1 MLVFGIDPG
10 SNATG
15 YAAVRRDRGRYH
27 LVEAGVIRTHTKAPV
42 PQRLLKI
49 HLGLQEALQRLAPD
63 CVAIEAIFKH
73 KSSESAL
80 RLGQARGVA
89 LLAAAQQGLAVTP
102 YNPMTVKKSV
112 GGHGR
117 ATKKEMVFLVS
128 RLLGRL
134 DPLPADAADAAAIAI
149 THINSAALQARLE
162 HIRGRR

>member
-15 YAAVRRDRGRYH
+15 YAAVRRQRGRYF
-27 LVEAGVIRTHTKAPV
+27 LLEAGVIRTHTKAPV

-49 HLGLQEALQRLAPD
+49 HLGLKEALQRLEPD
-63 CVAIEAIFKH
+63 CVAIEAIFRH

-89 LLAAAQQGLAVTP
+89 LLAAAEAGLDVTP
-102 YNPMTVKKSV
+102 YNPMTVKKTV

-117 ATKKEMVFLVS
+117 ASKKEMIMLVS
-128 RLLGRL
+128 RLVGATR
-134 DPLPADAADAAAIAI
+134 DLPSDAADATAIAI
-149 THINSAALQARLE
+149 THINSAALQSRLQ
-162 HIRGRR
+162 RQGDGR